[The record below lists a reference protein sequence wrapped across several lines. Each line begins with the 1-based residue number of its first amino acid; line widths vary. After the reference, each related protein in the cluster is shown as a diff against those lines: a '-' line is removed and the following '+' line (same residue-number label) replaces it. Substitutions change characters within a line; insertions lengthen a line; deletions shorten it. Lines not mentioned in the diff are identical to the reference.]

1 MNYLIAIYLLL
12 LIIGLFIYLFFR
24 FWQAIS
30 DSMED
35 NGGTEIEE
43 VDVYSYDEEL
53 TRL

>member
-1 MNYLIAIYLLL
+1 MNYLIAICLLL

-24 FWQAIS
+24 FWQPIS

-35 NGGTEIEE
+35 NGGTKIEE
-43 VDVYSYDEEL
+43 VDVYPYEEEL